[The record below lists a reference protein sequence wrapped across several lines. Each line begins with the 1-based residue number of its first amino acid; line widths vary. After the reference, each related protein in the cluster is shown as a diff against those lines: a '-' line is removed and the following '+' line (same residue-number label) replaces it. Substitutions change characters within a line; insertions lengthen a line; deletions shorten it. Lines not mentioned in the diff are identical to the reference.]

1 MILQNILLQTNY
13 SMDPVLAEILE
24 IPSRAQAVLG
34 SPVQPL
40 PLHVPYLGMGSSY
53 FAPLAF
59 KYMGVPIGPE
69 LASEYFQY
77 LSKGKTAPLAVILSQ
92 SGRSSEALW
101 CRALFGQYVAVSNDT
116 SSDLC
121 TAPNVARVVPIL
133 AGEERYSSS
142 KTYVNTLVALFNGF
156 GFSPASSVERI
167 AQDMNRYQEQGERLA
182 NDVFAV
188 LSQHKIH
195 GMYVTGSGPNIATA
209 YEAALILSESTKL
222 NFHGLPMAQYD
233 HGPKETA
240 KDSIVIQILAR
251 GEAYER
257 TLRLSETIRRAGA
270 HVFTVEEPDRSP
282 ADAMAEN
289 YSVLHNIIS
298 FNFMAYFLAL
308 KLNIGDTFVVGGK
321 VTEVQ

>member
-1 MILQNILLQTNY
+1 MN
-13 SMDPVLAEILE
+13 PVLNEILE
-24 IPSRAQAVLG
+24 IPDRANDALN
-34 SPVQPL
+34 SPANPL

-59 KYMGVPIGPE
+59 KYMGLPIFPE
-69 LASEYFQY
+69 LASEYFYY
-77 LSKGKTAPLAVILSQ
+77 LSGGKKAPMAVILSQ

-101 CRALFGQYVAVSNDT
+101 CRELFDQYVAVSNDT
-116 SSDLC
+116 DSDLC
-121 TAPNVARVVPIL
+121 TAPNVADVLPIR
-133 AGEERYSSS
+133 AGEEHYSSS
-142 KTYVNTLVALFNGF
+142 KTYVNTLVTLFKGF
-156 GFSPASSVERI
+156 GFSPEASVALLADRFDEYRKLG
-167 AQDMNRYQEQGERLA
+167 EQLA

-188 LSQHKIH
+188 LNTHKIH

-240 KDSIVIQILAR
+240 SHSIVIQILAK

-257 TLRLSETIRRAGA
+257 TLRLSDMIAKAGA
-270 HVFTVEEPDRSP
+270 HVFTVETPDGI
-282 ADAMAEN
+282 DEN
-289 YSVLHNIIS
+289 YSILHNIIP

-308 KLNIGDTFVVGGK
+308 KLDIGETFVVGGK
-321 VTEVQ
+321 VTEAL